1 MPRYHTR
8 ELYARPSRV
17 GQGRISTYRPLS
29 DGGPN
34 HLAISLSYVPSF
46 FIARR
51 CWLISAIR
59 SLSSCR
65 VLIPTIRLS
74 HTFVT
79 RIEGIV
85 RIAYRIDSSPY
96 FSGDRF
102 RDAPPVMLIHQTRRS
117 FRLREPDHPTRV
129 RALPAV

>member
-85 RIAYRIDSSPY
+85 RIAYRMGGNEETTTSRRP
-96 FSGDRF
+96 FS
-102 RDAPPVMLIHQTRRS
+102 RS
-117 FRLREPDHPTRV
+117 FRARKV
-129 RALPAV
+129 VS